1 MNVRRLKFFQPRR
14 LTPLRIGLAF
24 AVAVVADGLQLLL
37 GPFGLTFLDEIIDV
51 IAMILEIALL
61 GFHWLLLPTFA
72 VEFIPV
78 ADLLPTW
85 TGCVAL
91 VVSMRK
97 KNRPLRHPIACWS
110 RENPSCRP
118 SRRFVFSA
126 LL

>member
-1 MNVRRLKFFQPRR
+1 MNLPAIKFLQARR
-14 LTPLRIGLAF
+14 LTPFRIGLAF
-24 AVAVVADGLQLLL
+24 AVAIFADGLQLLL
-37 GPFGLTFLDEIIDV
+37 GPLGWTFFDEIIDV
-51 IAMILEIALL
+51 VAMVFEIALL

-97 KNRPLRHPIACWS
+97 KNQSTPPPAPKLDP
-110 RENPSCRP
+110 
-118 SRRFVFSA
+118 
-126 LL
+126 

>member
-1 MNVRRLKFFQPRR
+1 MNLPAIKFLQARR

-24 AVAVVADGLQLLL
+24 TIAIFADGLQWVL
-37 GPFGLTFLDEIIDV
+37 GPLGLTFFDEIIDV

-78 ADLLPTW
+78 VDLLPTW

-91 VVSMRK
+91 VVSMR
-97 KNRPLRHPIACWS
+97 
-110 RENPSCRP
+110 
-118 SRRFVFSA
+118 
-126 LL
+126 

>member
-1 MNVRRLKFFQPRR
+1 MNVSGLKFFQPRR

-37 GPFGLTFLDEIIDV
+37 GPFGWTFFDEIIDV

-97 KNRPLRHPIACWS
+97 KNPPAPPPDR
-110 RENPSCRP
+110 
-118 SRRFVFSA
+118 
-126 LL
+126 LLES